1 MSLPSQQNRNPPKR
15 KEQQEEERRNASVEP
30 FSLRDA
36 ANNWKSKAEN
46 VRSHAECM
54 TIA

>member
-36 ANNWKSKAEN
+36 ANN
-46 VRSHAECM
+46 
-54 TIA
+54 

>member
-15 KEQQEEERRNASVEP
+15 KERQEEERRNASVDP

-36 ANNWKSKAEN
+36 ANN
-46 VRSHAECM
+46 
-54 TIA
+54 